1 LRRLGYCFSESRAS
15 GSAQSSEQGGISS
28 DRISERGYGETKP
41 VAPNTKPDGS
51 DDPAGR
57 RKNRRVVVGVVRR

>member
-41 VAPNTKPDGS
+41 VAPNTKPD
-51 DDPAGR
+51 DPAGW